1 MVPTDPG
8 RGRRRSSDVGETTY
22 RMVNAL
28 GRAAIRAL
36 GVDVHWSGL
45 EHLPEEGPVLLAAT
59 HVSFLDFLLLEHAA
73 LERGRFLR
81 FLTRHDV
88 WDMPLVGAAMT
99 AMGHVPVDRAA
110 PAGAYLE
117 ARRLLVEGEAVCVFP
132 EAGLSHSYTVR
143 PLMRGAVALARD
155 TGVPVLPV
163 ALWGPQRIW
172 SVGRPDARGRK
183 PRPDLTR
190 GRRVDV
196 SIGTPLHVASDDD
209 PVAAT
214 HALGHRLTTMLEG
227 LQSLPEHRPAAG
239 EHAPWFP
246 AHLGGHAPT
255 RGEAATLDLVPR
267 AAVRPTWGPDCD
279 GLASSPPTPAGW

>member
-1 MVPTDPG
+1 M
-8 RGRRRSSDVGETTY
+8 GETTY
-22 RMVNAL
+22 RVVNAL
-28 GRAAIRAL
+28 GRGAIRAL
-36 GVDVHWSGL
+36 GMRVHWSGL

-73 LERGRFLR
+73 LEQGRFLR

-88 WDMPLVGAAMT
+88 WDVPLVGAAMT
-99 AMGHVPVDRAA
+99 AMRHVPVDRAA

-143 PLMRGAVALARD
+143 PLMRGAVALARE

-172 SVGRPDARGRK
+172 SVGRTDARGRK

-196 SIGTPLHVASDDD
+196 SIGAPLHVAPDDD
-209 PVAAT
+209 PVATT
-214 HALGHRLTTMLEG
+214 HVLGSRLTAMLEG

-239 EHAPWFP
+239 EHAPWYP

-255 RGEAATLDLVPR
+255 RGEAASLDLVPR

-279 GLASSPPTPAGW
+279 GLAASPATPAGW